1 MAAGGEERMP
11 PPNIATEAQR
21 VASVPGP
28 GLRAVRVLTALQ
40 FVTRLPCHVTCH
52 AAPPTSPGP
61 RPRLLNMSAPLC
73 PVACVF
79 QTKLTQQ
86 YMHSSNVKQSISH
99 ILNNVM

>member
-1 MAAGGEERMP
+1 MLPSPIIISLASG
-11 PPNIATEAQR
+11 AQR

-79 QTKLTQQ
+79 QTKLKHNNTCIHP
-86 YMHSSNVKQSISH
+86 MSNKASH
-99 ILNNVM
+99 IFSMM